1 MANSVSWRRLLPLA
15 ALLLGFV
22 RLAGPAGAAPLPLLA
37 VSALQPSPPECD
49 QFARIYRYAQE
60 SKALC
65 EEGRQVKPGPMTST
79 VLGQCRA
86 EQGARFDQADVTDLM
101 DKLTQQIQS
110 QGMGNACNVASREA
124 WALII
129 Q

>member
-1 MANSVSWRRLLPLA
+1 MADIVSSRRLLPVT
-15 ALLLGFV
+15 ALLIALV
-22 RLAGPAGAAPLPLLA
+22 PVTRPAVAAPLPLLA
-37 VSALQPSPPECD
+37 VSAPQPSPLECD

-79 VLGQCRA
+79 VVERCRA
-86 EQGARFDQADVTDLM
+86 EQGARFDHANVADLM

-124 WALII
+124 WSLII